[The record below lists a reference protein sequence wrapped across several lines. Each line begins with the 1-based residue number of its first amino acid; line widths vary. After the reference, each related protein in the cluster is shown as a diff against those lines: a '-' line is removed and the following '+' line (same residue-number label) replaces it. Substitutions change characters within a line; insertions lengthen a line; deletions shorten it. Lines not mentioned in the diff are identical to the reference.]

1 MRYDLV
7 VVGGGAAGL
16 VAAIVAAR
24 TGASVLI
31 LEKNAKLGRKILATG
46 NGRCNLGNDHW
57 SLDHFMSHN
66 ISLAGQ
72 ILQRFDN
79 QAAKHFFGQLG
90 LVIVSEEGRWY
101 PRSKQA
107 VSVLNVLLSE
117 LTRLGVE
124 TAVGSTVHA
133 VEATSSGFTVH
144 HGLGQIHGQRVLLT
158 TGGLA
163 APALGCTGDGYNIAK
178 ALGHNIH
185 APSPALVGL
194 RVKSTHL
201 KRLSGLR
208 LAAAVAIPELGLTES
223 GEVLFTDYGLSGIPI
238 FDLSR
243 AIGHRQGLT
252 LRLRLAHD
260 EATESGL
267 HRFLDRYLRALS
279 HKSPSEALAG
289 YLPHQLCLPVLEES
303 GLTHRKYA
311 RELSRADVRQ
321 LAHQLWAWDFPIVA
335 LNTWEQAQ
343 TTWGGIPLDEVD
355 PATLNSKKQSGLSLA
370 GEILDVHGRCG
381 GYNLHWA
388 FASGYVAGQA
398 TAHCPLS

>member
-24 TGASVLI
+24 TGARVLI
-31 LEKNAKLGRKILATG
+31 LEKNAKLGKKILATG

-57 SLDHFMSHN
+57 SLDNFVSHN
-66 ISLAGQ
+66 IVLARL
-72 ILQRFDN
+72 ILDQFDN

-107 VSVLNVLLSE
+107 VSVLTVFLSE

-124 TAVGSTVHA
+124 SAVSSPVHTIE
-133 VEATSSGFTVH
+133 VTSRGFTVH
-144 HGLGQIHGQRVLLT
+144 HGTGQSDGQRVLLT

-163 APALGCTGDGYNIAK
+163 APTLGCTGDGYSLAR
-178 ALGHNIH
+178 ALGHSIY
-185 APSPALVGL
+185 APAPALVGL
-194 RVKSTHL
+194 RLKSAYL
-201 KRLSGLR
+201 KKLSGLR
-208 LAAAVAIPELGLTES
+208 LTAEVTIPELGLTER
-223 GEVLFTDYGLSGIPI
+223 GEVIFTDYGISGIPI

-252 LRLRLAHD
+252 LRLKLAH
-260 EATESGL
+260 EAATESELLG
-267 HRFLDRYLRALS
+267 FLDRYLRELS
-279 HKSPSEALAG
+279 SKSPSDALAG
-289 YLPHQLCLPVLEES
+289 YLPHQLCIPVLEES
-303 GLTHRKYA
+303 GLEHKKCA
-311 RELSRADVRQ
+311 RVLSRAEVGQ
-321 LAHQLWAWDFPIVA
+321 LGRQLWAWDFPIIA

-381 GYNLHWA
+381 GYNLHWS